1 MSNFNPTD
9 VYFGEHRVDQTEGI
23 SIRAYIA
30 IECLRSL
37 LIHDKAADL
46 PSVVKTSVEIAD
58 MLIEELKKDGN
69 VSGRF

>member
-1 MSNFNPTD
+1 MSNFHPTD
-9 VYFGEHRVDQTEGI
+9 VYFGERKVDQTEGI
-23 SIRAYIA
+23 SIRAYFA

-37 LIHDKAADL
+37 LINDKAADL

-58 MLIEELKKDGN
+58 LLIEELEKNGN